1 MKRPTR
7 MKILPFLIFVVSLI
21 LPSSIWSQQPKR
33 PFTLAD
39 DIGLTLFEVQGGGA
53 PEIHFSPDGKY
64 FAVWTERGSVARNH
78 VEDSLHFYR
87 TQDVETFLKNEHVQ
101 PPKPVWIVTL
111 A

>member
-1 MKRPTR
+1 
-7 MKILPFLIFVVSLI
+7 MKISGYLVLSLVA
-21 LPSSIWSQQPKR
+21 LSCSPSASAQHAKR
-33 PFTLAD
+33 PFTVAD

-64 FAVWTERGSVARNH
+64 FAVWTERGSVARNC
-78 VEDSLHFYR
+78 VEDSLRFYR
-87 TQDVETFLKNEHVQ
+87 MQDVEAFLKDDHVQ